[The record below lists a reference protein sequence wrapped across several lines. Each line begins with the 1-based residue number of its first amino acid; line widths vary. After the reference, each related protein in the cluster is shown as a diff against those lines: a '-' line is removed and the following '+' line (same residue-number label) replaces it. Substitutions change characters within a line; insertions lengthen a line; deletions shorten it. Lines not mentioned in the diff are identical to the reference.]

1 MKKTLT
7 VLGIVLLIAA
17 FAYPV
22 FGRGPG
28 WGGGYH
34 MMGDGYGGH
43 MMGNWDRGPGYSG
56 AYNRGNSNLTEN
68 QAKELDT
75 LDRKFT
81 DETTDLRNKLWT
93 KSGELNVLMNSTN
106 PDAVKAKAL
115 QSEISDL
122 RSQMAEKRT
131 EYELEARK
139 INPDTRYG
147 SGYGRGYGQGMRGG
161 PMGGYGM
168 GSGGYGQ
175 GACWN

>member
-28 WGGGYH
+28 WGRGSH

-43 MMGNWDRGPGYSG
+43 MMGNWNRGPGYG
-56 AYNRGNSNLTEN
+56 GTYNRGYGNLTEN

-81 DETTDLRNKLWT
+81 DETADLRNKLWT
-93 KSGELNVLMNSTN
+93 KSGELNTLMNSAD
-106 PDAVKAKAL
+106 PDAVNAKAL
-115 QSEISDL
+115 QGEISDL

-147 SGYGRGYGQGMRGG
+147 SGYGRGGRGMRGG
-161 PMGGYGM
+161 PMMGYG
-168 GSGGYGQ
+168 GNRGGYGQ

>member
-1 MKKTLT
+1 MM
-7 VLGIVLLIAA
+7 GNW
-17 FAYPV
+17 
-22 FGRGPG
+22 GRGPG
-28 WGGGYH
+28 
-34 MMGDGYGGH
+34 YGGT
-43 MMGNWDRGPGYSG
+43 
-56 AYNRGNSNLTEN
+56 YNRENSNLTED

-81 DETTDLRNKLWT
+81 DETADLRENLWA
-93 KSGELNVLMNSTN
+93 KSGELNTLMNSTN

-115 QSEISDL
+115 QGEISDL

-147 SGYGRGYGQGMRGG
+147 SGYGRGGRGMRGG
-161 PMGGYGM
+161 PMMGYG
-168 GSGGYGQ
+168 GNGGYGQ

>member
-28 WGGGYH
+28 WGRGYH

-43 MMGNWDRGPGYSG
+43 MMGNWGRGPGYG
-56 AYNRGNSNLTEN
+56 GTYNRENSNLTED

-81 DETTDLRNKLWT
+81 DETADLRENLWA
-93 KSGELNVLMNSTN
+93 KSGELNTLMNSTN

-115 QSEISDL
+115 QGEISDL

-131 EYELEARK
+131 GYELEARK
-139 INPDTRYG
+139 INPDTSYG
-147 SGYGRGYGQGMRGG
+147 SGYGRGGRGMRGG
-161 PMGGYGM
+161 PMMGYG
-168 GSGGYGQ
+168 GNRGGYGQ

>member
-28 WGGGYH
+28 WGRGQH
-34 MMGDGYGGH
+34 MMGDGYGGGH
-43 MMGNWDRGPGYSG
+43 MMGNWDRGPGYG
-56 AYNRGNSNLTEN
+56 GTYNRNSNLTED
-68 QAKELDT
+68 QAKELDA

-81 DETTDLRNKLWT
+81 DGTADLREKLWA
-93 KSGELNVLMNSTN
+93 KSGELNTLMNSTN

-131 EYELEARK
+131 GYELEARK

-147 SGYGRGYGQGMRGG
+147 RGYGSGGRGMRGG
-161 PMGGYGM
+161 PMGYG
-168 GSGGYGQ
+168 GNRGGYGQ

>member
-1 MKKTLT
+1 
-7 VLGIVLLIAA
+7 
-17 FAYPV
+17 
-22 FGRGPG
+22 
-28 WGGGYH
+28 
-34 MMGDGYGGH
+34 
-43 MMGNWDRGPGYSG
+43 MGNWDRGPGYGG
-56 AYNRGNSNLTEN
+56 AYNRGNSNLTED

-81 DETTDLRNKLWT
+81 DETADLRNKLWT

-115 QSEISDL
+115 QGEISDL

-131 EYELEARK
+131 GYELEARK

-147 SGYGRGYGQGMRGG
+147 SGYGRGGRGMRGG
-161 PMGGYGM
+161 PMMGYG
-168 GSGGYGQ
+168 GNGGYGQ

>member
-7 VLGIVLLIAA
+7 VLGVVLLIAA

-28 WGGGYH
+28 WGRGSY
-34 MMGDGYGGH
+34 MMGDGYGGQ
-43 MMGNWDRGPGYSG
+43 MMGNGGRGPGYGG
-56 AYNRGNSNLTEN
+56 AYNRGNSNLTED
-68 QAKELDT
+68 QAKKLDA
-75 LDRKFT
+75 LDRKFN
-81 DETTDLRNKLWT
+81 DETVDMRSRLWA

-106 PDAVKAKAL
+106 PDAAKAKTL

-122 RSQMAEKRT
+122 RSKMAEKRT
-131 EYELEARK
+131 GYELEARK

-147 SGYGRGYGQGMRGG
+147 RGYGRGGRGMRGG
-161 PMGGYGM
+161 SGYGGNRGGY
-168 GSGGYGQ
+168 